1 MEMVSLV
8 PKGGQWAS
16 PGTMSFLLAFLNYSW
31 SWLNSLGSRHW
42 DGDRTAE
49 KLCKKKK
56 KKEEVW
62 LHKQSCQ
69 ARMQKLRTWCY
80 LCQAVGSSRARSLWW
95 RGSELGGSVQAFA
108 IQPCSSSPSGN
119 CALGS
124 ETAGWPPTSDW
135 ILYRERIWARQ
146 FYFIHTCLQ
155 WIQVG

>member
-16 PGTMSFLLAFLNYSW
+16 PGTMSFLLAFSNYSW
-31 SWLNSLGSRHW
+31 SQLNSLGSRHW

-49 KLCKKKK
+49 NLCKKKK
-56 KKEEVW
+56 KKEEVG

-95 RGSELGGSVQAFA
+95 RGSELGGSGQAFA
-108 IQPCSSSPSGN
+108 IQPCSSLSFWKLCPWLWN
-119 CALGS
+119 CWLTTHLRLNSVQRRDLSQAVLLHPHVYS
-124 ETAGWPPTSDW
+124 EF
-135 ILYRERIWARQ
+135 R
-146 FYFIHTCLQ
+146 
-155 WIQVG
+155 